1 MESYDLDNQNRAP
14 LLSDGLV
21 AVTGWLSGTNFL
33 IIPDYTV
40 QLGGLGSPT
49 Q

>member
-1 MESYDLDNQNRAP
+1 MESCDVDSQNRAL

-21 AVTGWLSGTNFL
+21 AVTGWLSGTNLL

>member
-1 MESYDLDNQNRAP
+1 MESCDVDNQNRVL

-21 AVTGWLSGTNFL
+21 AVTGWFSGTNFL